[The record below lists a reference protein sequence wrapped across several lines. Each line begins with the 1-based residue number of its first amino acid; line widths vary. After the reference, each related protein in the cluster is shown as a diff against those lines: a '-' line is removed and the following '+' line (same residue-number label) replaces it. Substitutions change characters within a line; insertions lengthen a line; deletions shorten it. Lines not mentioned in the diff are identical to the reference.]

1 MSLHHLSSRGLIA
14 IAAAGLLAAGLG
26 ACSSSSS
33 PSASSSGAAKASSS
47 NTLVMES
54 SPETTI
60 TDDFNPFVSTAAPQG
75 MGATGLIYEP
85 LLQFDLAAPPKYT
98 PWLATSYTWS
108 NSGKSI
114 TFAIRQGVKWSN
126 GTPMTPADVVFT
138 YGLVQKNAA
147 INLAGLP
154 ITGESASGNNVTITF
169 SSPQYLNLQ
178 EIAGVPI
185 LPKAQ
190 WGSAGTPATFTDA
203 KPIGTG
209 PYVLK
214 TFTPQGFTLTKNPSY
229 WQASQVKVQNVYF
242 PVYTSNT
249 GALSAL
255 YSGQI
260 DWTGNFI
267 PGLQKEFVSTSPQY
281 HHFWEAPGS
290 TNALMPN
297 LSKWPTNQLPV
308 RKAISLAVNRNLL
321 ASEGEAG
328 LENPVTNTSGITLPT
343 FSAWAGPA
351 ASDTVSATGS
361 AAAASQVLA
370 SAGYK
375 KNSSGFYA
383 KNGKEVTV
391 TLISPSAY
399 TDYAA
404 VGSMVAQEL
413 KAAGIN
419 ASFQGISVNAWNADM
434 ADGNFSLAEH
444 WSNNGLTP
452 YNLYDNWLNSAL
464 NNGKANTGDYEGLK
478 DPAMDTALA
487 KLAGDSTVAEQTTDL
502 APIESYVASNLPV
515 IPITTAS
522 EWFEYNSQ
530 HFVGWPTQQN
540 PYETGQPTGT
550 NTGAGAGTDEVVI
563 LHLSP
568 RS

>member
-1 MSLHHLSSRGLIA
+1 M
-14 IAAAGLLAAGLG
+14 AAAGLLAAGLG
-26 ACSSSSS
+26 ACSSTPAPSS
-33 PSASSSGAAKASSS
+33 SSSGSSRS
-47 NTLVMES
+47 SDTLVMES

-85 LLQFDLAAPPKYT
+85 LLQFDLPSPPHYY
-98 PWLATSYTWS
+98 PWLATSYAWS
-108 NSGKSI
+108 DGGKSI
-114 TFAIRQGVKWSN
+114 TFTIRQGVKWNN
-126 GTPMTPADVVFT
+126 GTAMTPADVAFT
-138 YGLVQKNAA
+138 YNLVKKYPAT
-147 INLAGLP
+147 NLSGLP
-154 ITGESASGNNVTITF
+154 ITSATASGNTVTINF
-169 SSPQYLNLQ
+169 STAEYLNLQ

-185 LPKAQ
+185 LPQ
-190 WGSAGTPATFTDA
+190 SVWGSVTNPTAFTDA
-203 KPIGTG
+203 KPVGTG

-214 TFTPQGFTLTKNPSY
+214 SFTPQGFTLTKNPSY
-229 WQASQVKVQNVYF
+229 WQASMVHVPNVYF

-249 GALSAL
+249 GALAAL
-255 YSGQI
+255 YSGAI

-267 PGLQKEFVSTSPQY
+267 PGLQKNFVSKAPAY

-297 LSKWPTNQLPV
+297 LNKWPTNQLAV
-308 RKAISLAVNRNLL
+308 RQAVSLAVDRNLL

-351 ASDTVSATGS
+351 SSDTVSATGS
-361 AAAASQVLA
+361 ASAAEAVLA
-370 SAGYK
+370 KAGYK
-375 KNSSGFYA
+375 KDSAGYYA
-383 KNGKEVTV
+383 LGGKEVDI
-391 TLISPSAY
+391 TLIAPSAY

-404 VGSMVAQEL
+404 VGSMVANEL
-413 KAAGIN
+413 KSAGIN
-419 ASFQGISVNAWNADM
+419 ANFQGISVDAWNADM
-434 ADGNFSLAEH
+434 ADGDFSLAEH

-464 NNGKANTGDYEGLK
+464 DNGKSNTGDYEGLK
-478 DPAMDTALA
+478 SSAMDADLA
-487 KLAGDSTVAEQTTDL
+487 KLAGDESVAQQTSDL
-502 APIESYVASNLPV
+502 APIESFVAQNLPV

-530 HFVGWPTQQN
+530 YFTGWPTQTD

-568 RS
+568 RK

>member
-1 MSLHHLSSRGLIA
+1 
-14 IAAAGLLAAGLG
+14 
-26 ACSSSSS
+26 
-33 PSASSSGAAKASSS
+33 
-47 NTLVMES
+47 
-54 SPETTI
+54 
-60 TDDFNPFVSTAAPQG
+60 
-75 MGATGLIYEP
+75 
-85 LLQFDLAAPPKYT
+85 
-98 PWLATSYTWS
+98 
-108 NSGKSI
+108 
-114 TFAIRQGVKWSN
+114 
-126 GTPMTPADVVFT
+126 
-138 YGLVQKNAA
+138 
-147 INLAGLP
+147 
-154 ITGESASGNNVTITF
+154 
-169 SSPQYLNLQ
+169 
-178 EIAGVPI
+178 
-185 LPKAQ
+185 
-190 WGSAGTPATFTDA
+190 
-203 KPIGTG
+203 
-209 PYVLK
+209 
-214 TFTPQGFTLTKNPSY
+214 
-229 WQASQVKVQNVYF
+229 
-242 PVYTSNT
+242 
-249 GALSAL
+249 
-255 YSGQI
+255 
-260 DWTGNFI
+260 
-267 PGLQKEFVSTSPQY
+267 
-281 HHFWEAPGS
+281 
-290 TNALMPN
+290 
-297 LSKWPTNQLPV
+297 
-308 RKAISLAVNRNLL
+308 
-321 ASEGEAG
+321 
-328 LENPVTNTSGITLPT
+328 
-343 FSAWAGPA
+343 
-351 ASDTVSATGS
+351 VSATGS